1 MLRARVHLRMK
12 AARLS
17 NRPAKLDTANSKTT
31 ALENLGLE
39 LWNRF
44 DYLELDGDASLEDEW
59 RELKG
64 AVRISFSSTH
74 WKNSKSSSG
83 LLYW

>member
-1 MLRARVHLRMK
+1 MVRARVHLRMK

-17 NRPAKLDTANSKTT
+17 NRPAKLDTANLTTT

-44 DYLELDGDASLEDEW
+44 DDLELDGDEW

-64 AVRISFSSTH
+64 EVRISFSSTH
-74 WKNSKSSSG
+74 WKNSTSSPG
-83 LLYW
+83 LVYW